1 MKKTQGTKGL
11 IIAIVLILIVAGY
24 YYYLSHREV
33 EKTEEVTVSEAQEL
47 LLRDLDRNY
56 PPTPKEVV
64 KYFFDIT
71 TCLYNESL
79 SEADVEA
86 LAMKVQ
92 ELYDADL
99 VIHNPKEEYF
109 TELKSEIAAFRE
121 SNSQILNYSTSSSV
135 DVDYFEEDEGSFAR
149 LYGTYYLQVQKSLK
163 SLEEVFI
170 LRKDDEGHWKL
181 FGWQPV
187 DNEDTTGTPQ

>member
-121 SNSQILNYSTSSSV
+121 SNSQILNYSTSSSG
-135 DVDYFEEDEGSFAR
+135 DVDYFEDERTS
-149 LYGTYYLQVQKSLK
+149 
-163 SLEEVFI
+163 EEELAWIQEI
-170 LRKDDEGHWKL
+170 LSNIFL
-181 FGWQPV
+181 FYFHLNLV
-187 DNEDTTGTPQ
+187 